1 MRCSYDFSFWQW
13 QRSRVFPQ
21 QSFSANRQRIVAQ
34 VFIQLQR
41 QRIVEDANDDAS
53 EKRID

>member
-1 MRCSYDFSFWQW
+1 
-13 QRSRVFPQ
+13 VFPQ
-21 QSFSANRQRIVAQ
+21 QSFAANRQRIVAE